1 MAKRSPHSFKK
12 WQREV
17 KRKQK
22 AQEKMAR
29 RQGKKELAN
38 DTDTTDP
45 AAGNVE
51 GESPEGAEE
60 SPEGAEEGTEGA
72 EEE

>member
-1 MAKRSPHSFKK
+1 MVPTVGGGRRVMAKRSPHSFKK

-51 GESPEGAEE
+51 GEGS
-60 SPEGAEEGTEGA
+60 EGA